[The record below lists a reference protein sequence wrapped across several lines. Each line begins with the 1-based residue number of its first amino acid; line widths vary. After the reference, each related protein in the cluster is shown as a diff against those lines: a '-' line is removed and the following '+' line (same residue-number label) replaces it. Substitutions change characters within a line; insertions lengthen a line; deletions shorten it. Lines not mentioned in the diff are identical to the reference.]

1 VPNTELPIDLE
12 NQVVLMK
19 KYVNFR
25 QRKKLRDF
33 LGYAGYF
40 RASRYGKYLLT
51 QVNAFGSKADAKVF
65 FELYDFD
72 VQLRLLLFKYCKKAE
87 VYFKCAIANAI
98 SLKTGDAGFYLDK
111 QYYTP
116 TKSEKDKKTRNR
128 NVSFFNT
135 KFFAGLTNDE
145 EKLRRDVVK
154 HSELKEYRRGGL
166 HQNNVLPVWAAF
178 SYFEMGT
185 IVMLYSYLRGDLRKE
200 VLDYTYPG
208 SNYKKEVTKQMD
220 TWLDAVRNLR
230 NYCAHHSMVAGM
242 TSSVVIPDNKDSA
255 DVLPDNTNL
264 YSRLYAL
271 KKILPQKDADLLATE
286 LDKLISKT
294 KLDIYKMNILPANWK
309 ELYEELFDEPLTMKK
324 PISQIGEFASNQTLT
339 IKGPKGTIERVR
351 ILGPE
356 RGETQ
361 VEISKTDSFALGIKP
376 PVRNSGDLDGAAE
389 ITIIGP
395 KGEVTKNAAIIAS
408 RHVHATKED
417 AKKYGFEGKEFVSI
431 MVKG

>member
-1 VPNTELPIDLE
+1 MPNAELPIDLE
-12 NQVVLMK
+12 KQVVLMK

-25 QRKKLRDF
+25 QRKKMRDF
-33 LGYAGYF
+33 LRYAGYF
-40 RASRYGKYLLT
+40 RASRYGKYLLS
-51 QVNAFGSKADAKVF
+51 QVNVFGCKADTKVF
-65 FELYDFD
+65 FEIYGFD

-87 VYFKCAIANAI
+87 VYFKSAIANSI

-116 TKSEKDKKTRNR
+116 TKSEKDKKTRKR

-135 KFFAGLTNDE
+135 KFFASLINDE
-145 EKLRRDVVK
+145 EQLRRDVVK
-154 HSELKEYRRGGL
+154 HPELKEYRRGGSR
-166 HQNNVLPVWAAF
+166 QNNVLPVWAAF

-208 SNYKKEVTKQMD
+208 HNYKKEVTKQMD

-230 NYCAHHSMVAGM
+230 NYCAHHSMLVGM

-271 KKILPQKDADLLATE
+271 KKILPQRDADMLAKE

-309 ELYEELFDEPLTMKK
+309 ELYDK
-324 PISQIGEFASNQTLT
+324 
-339 IKGPKGTIERVR
+339 
-351 ILGPE
+351 IL
-356 RGETQ
+356 
-361 VEISKTDSFALGIKP
+361 SL
-376 PVRNSGDLDGAAE
+376 
-389 ITIIGP
+389 
-395 KGEVTKNAAIIAS
+395 
-408 RHVHATKED
+408 
-417 AKKYGFEGKEFVSI
+417 
-431 MVKG
+431 

>member
-1 VPNTELPIDLE
+1 MPNTELPIDLE

-25 QRKKLRDF
+25 KRKKMRDF

-51 QVNAFGSKADAKVF
+51 QVNAFGSKVDAKVF
-65 FELYDFD
+65 FALYDFD

-87 VYFKCAIANAI
+87 VYFKSAMANAV

-135 KFFAGLTNDE
+135 KFFVSLTNDE
-145 EKLRRDVVK
+145 ENLRRDVVK
-154 HSELKEYRRGGL
+154 HPELKEYRRGGTL
-166 HQNNVLPVWAAF
+166 QNNVLPVWAAF

-185 IVMLYSYLRGDLRKE
+185 IVMMYSYLRGDLRKK

-208 SNYKKEVTKQMD
+208 TNYKKEVTKQMD

-230 NYCAHHSMVAGM
+230 NYCAHHSMVVGM
-242 TSSVVIPDNKDSA
+242 TSSVVIPDNRDSA
-255 DVLPDNTNL
+255 AVLPDNTNL

-271 KKILPQKDADLLATE
+271 KKILPQKDAEMLAKE
-286 LDKLISKT
+286 LNQLISKT

-309 ELYEELFDEPLTMKK
+309 NLYDK
-324 PISQIGEFASNQTLT
+324 
-339 IKGPKGTIERVR
+339 
-351 ILGPE
+351 ILP
-356 RGETQ
+356 
-361 VEISKTDSFALGIKP
+361 
-376 PVRNSGDLDGAAE
+376 
-389 ITIIGP
+389 
-395 KGEVTKNAAIIAS
+395 
-408 RHVHATKED
+408 
-417 AKKYGFEGKEFVSI
+417 
-431 MVKG
+431 M

>member
-1 VPNTELPIDLE
+1 MVYPFFFFTMKEGVRMPNTELPIDLE

-25 QRKKLRDF
+25 QRKKMRDF

-51 QVNAFGSKADAKVF
+51 QVNAFGSKADTKIF
-65 FELYDFD
+65 FSLYDFD

-87 VYFKCAIANAI
+87 VYFKSAIANAV

-111 QYYTP
+111 QFYTP

-135 KFFAGLTNDE
+135 KFFVSLTDDE

-154 HSELKEYRRGGL
+154 HLELKEYRKGGTR
-166 HQNNVLPVWAAF
+166 QNNVLPVWAAF

-208 SNYKKEVTKQMD
+208 ANYKKEVTKQMD
-220 TWLDAVRNLR
+220 TWLHAVRNLR
-230 NYCAHHSMVAGM
+230 NYWAHHSMVVGM
-242 TSSVVIPDNKDSA
+242 TSSVVIPDNRDSA

-271 KKILPQKDADLLATE
+271 KKILPQKDADMLAKE
-286 LDKLISKT
+286 LNQLISKS

-309 ELYEELFDEPLTMKK
+309 DLYD
-324 PISQIGEFASNQTLT
+324 
-339 IKGPKGTIERVR
+339 R
-351 ILGPE
+351 ILP
-356 RGETQ
+356 
-361 VEISKTDSFALGIKP
+361 L
-376 PVRNSGDLDGAAE
+376 
-389 ITIIGP
+389 
-395 KGEVTKNAAIIAS
+395 
-408 RHVHATKED
+408 
-417 AKKYGFEGKEFVSI
+417 
-431 MVKG
+431 

>member
-1 VPNTELPIDLE
+1 MPNTELPIDLE

-25 QRKKLRDF
+25 QRKKMREF

-51 QVNAFGSKADAKVF
+51 QINAFGSKADAKVF

-87 VYFKCAIANAI
+87 VYFKSAIANAI

-111 QYYTP
+111 QYYIP
-116 TKSEKDKKTRNR
+116 TKSEKDKKTKNR

-135 KFFAGLTNDE
+135 KFFAGLTGDE

-154 HSELKEYRRGGL
+154 HPELKEYRRDGSR
-166 HQNNVLPVWAAF
+166 QNNVLPVWAAF

-200 VLDYTYPG
+200 VLDYTYSG
-208 SNYKKEVTKQMD
+208 NNYKKEVTKQMD

-230 NYCAHHSMVAGM
+230 NYCAHHSMLVGM
-242 TSSVVIPDNKDSA
+242 TSSVVISDNKDGA

-271 KKILPQKDADLLATE
+271 KKILPQKDADIVVL
-286 LDKLISKT
+286 
-294 KLDIYKMNILPANWK
+294 
-309 ELYEELFDEPLTMKK
+309 
-324 PISQIGEFASNQTLT
+324 QIRCTSSMQIRCA
-339 IKGPKGTIERVR
+339 
-351 ILGPE
+351 
-356 RGETQ
+356 
-361 VEISKTDSFALGIKP
+361 
-376 PVRNSGDLDGAAE
+376 
-389 ITIIGP
+389 
-395 KGEVTKNAAIIAS
+395 
-408 RHVHATKED
+408 
-417 AKKYGFEGKEFVSI
+417 
-431 MVKG
+431 